1 MERKHSETLYMLK
14 ERNHFSRRLFFE
26 GLIVGALAGLIAII
40 YRLMLT
46 NAESFYF
53 SMVSM
58 IQGHMLMIVLWFAG
72 LLALGFVI
80 SRFLKY
86 EPYISGSGIPQIEA
100 EVQGQIDQCW
110 YKVLFSKMIAGTLC
124 IVGGLS
130 LGREGP
136 SIQLGAMVGKG
147 VSKLLK
153 RLKTEERFLLT
164 CGAAAGLSAAFNA
177 PLAGIMFALEEV
189 HKNFSTSALVSVMCA
204 SITGDFLS
212 RQIFGLSPSLHF
224 TMESSLPLNQYG
236 WLLILGIV
244 TGLLAVFYNKMTMLS
259 LKLYDQLSFLKT
271 YQKVVIPLLVSGV
284 LGLWMPQVI
293 GGGHVLVDYL
303 NHEQLVI
310 STLVVLLIV
319 KFIFSLLS
327 FGSGAPGGIFFPLL
341 ILGSLIG
348 AIFGQIVLLCGVE
361 DIYFVNFI
369 ILAMAGFFAGIVRA
383 PITGIVLI
391 AEMCGSLKLL
401 LPIATVSFVSYIVA
415 NSMGSEPIY
424 ESLLHRLTKNK
435 NNVNYVENKEL
446 ISFVV
451 SLGSKAVNQT
461 VASLE
466 LPPRCLLVSIM
477 RGKNEIIPHGDTQL
491 YIGDQVVIIVDRYK
505 IDESK
510 EKLAEIFT
518 FS

>member
-1 MERKHSETLYMLK
+1 MLK
-14 ERNHFSRRLFFE
+14 ERGHLSRRLFFE

-40 YRLMLT
+40 YRLLLT
-46 NAESFYF
+46 NSEDIYFTIVSFVKGNF
-53 SMVSM
+53 
-58 IQGHMLMIVLWFAG
+58 ILTILWFMG
-72 LLALGFVI
+72 LVILGLVI
-80 SRFLKY
+80 AAFLKY
-86 EPYISGSGIPQIEA
+86 EPYISGSGIPQVEA

-110 YKVLFSKMIAGTLC
+110 YKVLFAKIIAGTLC

-136 SIQLGAMVGKG
+136 SIQLGAMIGKA
-147 VSKLLK
+147 VSKFFK
-153 RLKTEERFLLT
+153 RIKTEERFLLT

-204 SITGDFLS
+204 SLTGDFLS

-224 TMESSLPLNQYG
+224 TLEISLPLNQYA
-236 WLLILGIV
+236 WLLVLGVV
-244 TGLLAVFYNKMTMLS
+244 TGLLGVFYNKMTIAS
-259 LKLYDQLSFLKT
+259 LKLYDRIPVLKS
-271 YQKVVIPLLVSGV
+271 YQKIIIPLFVSGV
-284 LGLWMPQVI
+284 LGLWLPQVI
-293 GGGHVLVDYL
+293 GGGHVLVNYL
-303 NHEQLVI
+303 NSEQLVL

-319 KFIFSLLS
+319 KFVFSLLS

-348 AIFGQIVLLCGVE
+348 AIFGQIAMIFGIADV
-361 DIYFVNFI
+361 YFVNFVI
-369 ILAMAGFFAGIVRA
+369 FAMAGFFAGIVRA

-391 AEMCGSLKLL
+391 AEMCGTLKLL
-401 LPIATVSFVSYIVA
+401 LPIAIVSFIAYIVA
-415 NSMGSEPIY
+415 NSLGNEPIY

-435 NNVNYVENKEL
+435 NSVQSIENKEL
-446 ISFVV
+446 VSFVV
-451 SLGSKAVNQT
+451 SLGSIAVNQT
-461 VASLE
+461 VASLT

-477 RGKNEIIPHGDTQL
+477 RGKNEIIPHGDTQF
-491 YIGDQVVIIVDRYK
+491 YVGDQVVMIVDRYR
-505 IDESK
+505 IDEAK

>member
-1 MERKHSETLYMLK
+1 MEKRDSETLHILK
-14 ERNHFSRRLFFE
+14 ERSHLSSRLFFE
-26 GLIVGALAGLIAII
+26 GLLVGAFAGLIAII
-40 YRLMLT
+40 YRLLLT
-46 NAESFYF
+46 NAENLYFAIVSFVKGNAIY
-53 SMVSM
+53 
-58 IQGHMLMIVLWFAG
+58 IILWLIG
-72 LLALGFVI
+72 LVILGIII
-80 SRFLKY
+80 SLFLKY
-86 EPYISGSGIPQIEA
+86 EPYISGSGIPQVEA
-100 EVQGQIDQCW
+100 EVQGQISQCW
-110 YKVLFSKMIAGTLC
+110 YKIIISKMIAGTLC

-136 SIQLGAMVGKG
+136 SIQLGAMVGKA
-147 VSKLLK
+147 VSQFFH
-153 RLKTEERFLLT
+153 RIKTEERFLLT

-224 TMESSLPLNQYG
+224 VLENTLPLHHYV
-236 WLLILGIV
+236 WLLVLGIA
-244 TGLLAVFYNKMTMLS
+244 TGLLGAFYNKMTMTS
-259 LKLYDQLSFLKT
+259 LKLYDKIPFLKSH
-271 YQKVVIPLLVSGV
+271 QKVIIPLFISGI
-284 LGLWMPQVI
+284 LGLYIPQVI

-303 NHEQLVI
+303 NSDHIVL
-310 STLVVLLIV
+310 STLIILLIV

-348 AIFGQIVLLCGVE
+348 AIFGQLAILCGVE

-369 ILAMAGFFAGIVRA
+369 IFAMAGFFAGIVRA

-391 AEMCGSLKLL
+391 AEMCGTLKLL
-401 LPIATVSFVSYIVA
+401 LPIATVSFIAYIIA
-415 NSMGSEPIY
+415 NSIGSEPIY

-435 NNVNYVENKEL
+435 NPIDYIENKEL

-451 SLGSKAVNQT
+451 SLGSIAVNQT
-461 VASLE
+461 VASLQ
-466 LPPRCLLVSIM
+466 LPPRCLLVSLM
-477 RGKNEIIPHGDTQL
+477 RGKNEIIPHGDTQF
-491 YIGDQVVIIVDRYK
+491 YVGDQVIIIVDKYR
-505 IDESK
+505 IEESK

>member
-1 MERKHSETLYMLK
+1 MLK
-14 ERNHFSRRLFFE
+14 ERGHLSRRLFFE

-40 YRLMLT
+40 YRLLLT
-46 NAESFYF
+46 NAEDIYFTIVSFVKGNF
-53 SMVSM
+53 
-58 IQGHMLMIVLWFAG
+58 ILTILWFMG
-72 LLALGFVI
+72 LVILGLVI
-80 SRFLKY
+80 AAFLKY
-86 EPYISGSGIPQIEA
+86 EPYISGSGIPQVEA

-110 YKVLFSKMIAGTLC
+110 YKVLFAKIIAGTLC

-136 SIQLGAMVGKG
+136 SIQLGAMIGKA
-147 VSKLLK
+147 VSKFFK
-153 RLKTEERFLLT
+153 RIKTEERFLLT

-204 SITGDFLS
+204 SLTGDFLS

-224 TMESSLPLNQYG
+224 TLEISLPLNQYA
-236 WLLILGIV
+236 WLLVLGVV
-244 TGLLAVFYNKMTMLS
+244 TGLLGVFYNKMTIAS
-259 LKLYDQLSFLKT
+259 LKLYDRIPVLKS
-271 YQKVVIPLLVSGV
+271 YQKIIIPLFVSGV
-284 LGLWMPQVI
+284 LGLWLPQVI
-293 GGGHVLVDYL
+293 GGGHVLVNYL
-303 NHEQLVI
+303 NSEQLVL

-319 KFIFSLLS
+319 KFVFSLLS

-348 AIFGQIVLLCGVE
+348 AIFGQIAMIFGIADV
-361 DIYFVNFI
+361 YFVNFVI
-369 ILAMAGFFAGIVRA
+369 FAMAGFFAAIVRA

-391 AEMCGSLKLL
+391 AEMCGTLKLL
-401 LPIATVSFVSYIVA
+401 LPIAIVSFIAYIVA
-415 NSMGSEPIY
+415 NSLGNEPIY

-435 NNVNYVENKEL
+435 NSVQSIENKEL
-446 ISFVV
+446 VSFVV
-451 SLGSKAVNQT
+451 SLGSIAVNQT
-461 VASLE
+461 VASLT

-477 RGKNEIIPHGDTQL
+477 RGKNEIIPHGDTQF
-491 YIGDQVVIIVDRYK
+491 YVGDQVVMIVDRYR
-505 IDESK
+505 IDEAK

>member
-1 MERKHSETLYMLK
+1 MLK
-14 ERNHFSRRLFFE
+14 ERGHLSRRLFFE

-40 YRLMLT
+40 YRLLLT
-46 NAESFYF
+46 NAEDIYFTIVSFVKGNF
-53 SMVSM
+53 
-58 IQGHMLMIVLWFAG
+58 ILTILWFMG
-72 LLALGFVI
+72 LVILGLVI
-80 SRFLKY
+80 AAFLKY
-86 EPYISGSGIPQIEA
+86 EPYISGSGIPQVEA

-110 YKVLFSKMIAGTLC
+110 YKVLFAKIIAGTLC

-136 SIQLGAMVGKG
+136 SIQLGAMIGKS
-147 VSKLLK
+147 VSKFFK
-153 RLKTEERFLLT
+153 RIKTEERFLLT

-204 SITGDFLS
+204 SLTGDFLS

-224 TMESSLPLNQYG
+224 TLEIYLPLNQYA
-236 WLLILGIV
+236 WLLVLGVV
-244 TGLLAVFYNKMTMLS
+244 TGLLGVFYNKMTIAS
-259 LKLYDQLSFLKT
+259 LKLYDRIPVLKS
-271 YQKVVIPLLVSGV
+271 YQKIIIPLFVSGV
-284 LGLWMPQVI
+284 LGLWLPQVI
-293 GGGHVLVDYL
+293 GGGHVLVNYL
-303 NHEQLVI
+303 NSEQLVL

-319 KFIFSLLS
+319 KFVFSLLS

-348 AIFGQIVLLCGVE
+348 AIFGQIAMIFGIADV
-361 DIYFVNFI
+361 YFVNFVI
-369 ILAMAGFFAGIVRA
+369 FAMAGFFAGIVRA

-391 AEMCGSLKLL
+391 AEMCGTLKLL
-401 LPIATVSFVSYIVA
+401 LPIAIVSFIAYIVA
-415 NSMGSEPIY
+415 NSLGNEPIY

-435 NNVNYVENKEL
+435 NSVQSIENKEL
-446 ISFVV
+446 VSFVV
-451 SLGSKAVNQT
+451 SLGSIAVNQT
-461 VASLE
+461 VASLT

-477 RGKNEIIPHGDTQL
+477 RGKNEIIPHGDTQF
-491 YIGDQVVIIVDRYK
+491 YVGDQVVMIVDRYR
-505 IDESK
+505 IDEAK